1 MEKAYDVII
10 VGAGIMGCATAYELA
25 KRGIHVLVIE
35 KGQLGETSSGKSSAI
50 IRQHYS
56 NTTTAR
62 MALHSLRVF
71 QDFKQR
77 VGGESGFTETGFLAL
92 TSAKD
97 FEGLKANVA
106 LQQSVGIQTEVLSLE
121 SLQERWPA
129 IVTKGLMAAAYEPE
143 AGYADPYLTLSS
155 YMKAARQHGV
165 TFVFESMVTGIRLAG
180 GKVQGVE
187 TTADTFDAPAVV
199 NCAGAWG
206 APVARLAEVELPIN
220 SCRVQVTFFRRPP
233 EHEQAH
239 PVIADFV
246 HGVYWRSETGNLT
259 LIGLIDPEEAN
270 AVVDPDSYNE
280 GIDLDFVAEVGE
292 RLVQRFPGMETSLNT
307 GGYAALYGITP
318 DWHAVIDEPQS
329 GSGFYVCA
337 GFSGHG
343 FKLGPAVGLMTA
355 DMITGKETPGMD
367 RRMFRLSRF
376 VEDDPVRGKYE
387 YSIVG

>member
-1 MEKAYDVII
+1 MGKAYDVII
-10 VGAGIMGCATAYELA
+10 VGAGIMGCVTAYELA
-25 KRGIHVLVIE
+25 KRGIQVLVIE
-35 KGQLGETSSGKSSAI
+35 KGQLGVTSSGKSSAI

-56 NTTTAR
+56 NPTTAR

-71 QDFKQR
+71 QEFKQH

-106 LQQSVGIQTEVLSLE
+106 LQQGVGIQTEVLSLDA
-121 SLQERWPA
+121 LHERWPT
-129 IVTKGLMAAAYEPE
+129 IETEGLMAAAYEPE

-155 YMKAARQHGV
+155 YMKAARQFGV
-165 TFVFESMVTGIRLAG
+165 RFAFETMVTGIRFTG

-187 TTADTFDAPAVV
+187 TTADAFDAPAVV

-206 APVARLAEVELPIN
+206 ASVARMADVELPIHA
-220 SCRVQVTFFRRPP
+220 CRVQVTFFRRPP

-259 LIGLIDPEEAN
+259 LIGLIDPEEAK

-292 RLVQRFPGMETSLNT
+292 RLVRRFPAMETSENT

-318 DWHAVIDEPQS
+318 DWHAVIDEPQP
-329 GSGFYVCA
+329 GSCFYVCA

-355 DMITGKETPGMD
+355 DMISGVETSGMD
-367 RRMFRLSRF
+367 RSMFRLSRF